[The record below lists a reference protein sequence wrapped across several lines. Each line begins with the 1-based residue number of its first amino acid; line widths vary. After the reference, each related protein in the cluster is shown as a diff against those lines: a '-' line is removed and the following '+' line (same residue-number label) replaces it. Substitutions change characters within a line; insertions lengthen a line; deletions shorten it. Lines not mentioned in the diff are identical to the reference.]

1 VILGNFNSDLF
12 IANNNTLIETIMM
25 FNLVNIISKTTR
37 IADHSNT
44 LLHPIIISDTINYI
58 YSDVLKEPSEIS
70 NHDAV
75 ILVVLLIIL
84 TKLNIIIVSINVL
97 LLAINKS
104 EIKSPKITIL

>member
-1 VILGNFNSDLF
+1 MGYQVNYNIVILGDFNSDLF

-37 IADHSNT
+37 ITDHSNT

-70 NHDAV
+70 NHDASV
-75 ILVVLLIIL
+75 GVLRVLLVRLSGKSGYIM
-84 TKLNIIIVSINVL
+84 KSISKYLSKN
-97 LLAINKS
+97 
-104 EIKSPKITIL
+104 